1 MALCYGSVDASSSR
15 WVAKY
20 TPTKRA
26 SMKDLGTP
34 ICPICK
40 KNRGRQMLVK
50 DRQHHQQH
58 CIPLLKAKTEEEN
71 KGKRTKKRIPY
82 KDKFI
87 AYIKDT

>member
-1 MALCYGSVDASSSR
+1 
-15 WVAKY
+15 
-20 TPTKRA
+20 
-26 SMKDLGTP
+26 
-34 ICPICK
+34 
-40 KNRGRQMLVK
+40 MLVK

-87 AYIKDT
+87 DYLKDT